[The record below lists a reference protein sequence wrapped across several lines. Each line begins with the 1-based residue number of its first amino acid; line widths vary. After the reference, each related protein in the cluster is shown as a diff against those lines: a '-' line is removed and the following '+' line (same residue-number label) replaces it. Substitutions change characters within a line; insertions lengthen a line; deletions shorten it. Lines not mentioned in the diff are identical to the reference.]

1 MSSGTLMIVVI
12 AGVLGILSGWLIPV
26 ILKSRR
32 PFGIWGDLLVCLV
45 ITVGLAYVEW
55 VWILPALGFQPG
67 WLSIAA
73 AIGDPLV
80 LSWIALWL
88 MRKIRS

>member
-1 MSSGTLMIVVI
+1 MSLATILIVVG

-26 ILKSRR
+26 LFKSRR
-32 PFGIWGDLLVCLV
+32 PSGVWGDVLVCLV
-45 ITVGLAYVEW
+45 ITVVLAYIEW
-55 VWILPALGFQPG
+55 VWILPALGFRPG
-67 WLSIAA
+67 WLSVAA

-80 LSWIALWL
+80 LSWIALWV